1 MHHLKSGDIA
11 MPEHEHMLK
20 HFAAGKHFLY
30 YCQNF
35 ILPKL
40 ALNWLAQQLMAGL
53 LQQQGAQDKGQKV

>member
-1 MHHLKSGDIA
+1 